1 MLLAIDIGNT
11 NVTLGLWDGH
21 KWRLQWRL
29 RTVRDKTADEYGIQL
44 KTLLRESGLSGAVDR
59 VILSSV
65 VPTLTG
71 TYLTLSERYLGQ
83 TAIQVRHDIPL
94 GIQVKT
100 DNPAEVG
107 ADRLVNAAAAYHLY
121 PGPSIVIDLGTATTF
136 DVISGRGELVGVAI
150 APGPNVAVDALV
162 SRAAQLRGIALEAPP
177 YAIGKNTVHAMQS
190 GVVFGYVGLV
200 EGLVKRLTAELNEP
214 NTKVIGTGGL
224 ISFITPHTTVIDHVD
239 PWLTLTGLRLISE
252 KQL

>member
-1 MLLAIDIGNT
+1 MLLTIDIGNS
-11 NVTLGLWDGH
+11 NVTLGLWDGQ

-29 RTVRDKTADEYGIQL
+29 RTVRDKTADEYGIAL
-44 KTLLRESGLSGAVDR
+44 KTLLREFGLSGAVDR
-59 VILSSV
+59 VILASV

-71 TYLTLSERYLGQ
+71 TFLTLCERYLGL

-94 GIQVKT
+94 GITVKT

-107 ADRLVNAAAAYHLY
+107 ADRLVNAAAAFHLY

-150 APGPNVAVDALV
+150 APGPAVAADALV
-162 SRAAQLRGIALEAPP
+162 SRAARLSGVSLEAPP
-177 YAIGKNTVHAMQS
+177 QAIGKNTVHAMQS
-190 GVVFGYVGLV
+190 GIVFGYVGLV
-200 EGLVKRLTAELNEP
+200 EGLLKRLMAELNEP
-214 NTKVIGTGGL
+214 GIKVIGTGGL
-224 ISFITPHTTVIDHVD
+224 ISIITPHTDMIDHVD

-252 KQL
+252 RQG

>member
-11 NVTLGLWDGH
+11 NVTLGLWDGQ

-29 RTVRDKTADEYGIQL
+29 RTVREKTADEYGIQL

-59 VILSSV
+59 VILASV

-71 TYLTLSERYLGQ
+71 TFLTLCQLYLGQ
-83 TAIQVRHDIPL
+83 KALQVRHDMAL

-100 DNPAEVG
+100 DNPVEVG
-107 ADRLVNAAAAYHLY
+107 ADRLVNAAAAFHLY

-136 DVISGRGELVGVAI
+136 DVVSGRGELVGVAI
-150 APGPNVAVDALV
+150 APGPAVAAEALV
-162 SRAAQLRGIALEAPP
+162 SRAARLSGVALEAPP
-177 YAIGKNTVHAMQS
+177 QAIGKNTVHALQS
-190 GVVFGYVGLV
+190 GIVFGYVGLV
-200 EGLVKRLTAELNEP
+200 EGLVKRLMAELNEP

-224 ISFITPHTTVIDHVD
+224 INIITPHTTVIDHVD

-252 KQL
+252 KQV

>member
-11 NVTLGLWDGH
+11 NVTLGLWDGQ

-29 RTVRDKTADEYGIQL
+29 RTVREKTADEYGIQL

-59 VILSSV
+59 VILASV

-71 TYLTLSERYLGQ
+71 TFLTLCQLYLGQ
-83 TAIQVRHDIPL
+83 TALQVRHDIPL

-100 DNPAEVG
+100 DNPVEVG
-107 ADRLVNAAAAYHLY
+107 ADRLVNAAAAFHLY

-136 DVISGRGELVGVAI
+136 DVVSGRGELVGVAI
-150 APGPNVAVDALV
+150 APGPAVAAEALV
-162 SRAAQLRGIALEAPP
+162 SRAARLSGVALEAPP
-177 YAIGKNTVHAMQS
+177 QAIGKNTVHALQS
-190 GVVFGYVGLV
+190 GIVFGYVGLV
-200 EGLVKRLTAELNEP
+200 EGLVKRLMAELNEP

-224 ISFITPHTTVIDHVD
+224 INIITPHTTVIDHVD

-252 KQL
+252 KQG